1 MDPAHHFI
9 RSLLLH
15 GSTLIGLLGDLAEQ
29 LEATGAYPD
38 EEPAD
43 VVLEMAAGSVGVHL
57 RRVGVEELS
66 RAAELMELAVEAV
79 FADLGKAIEIAER
92 RGNGYRMPFPR

>member
-29 LEATGAYPD
+29 IEASGAYPG
-38 EEPAD
+38 EEPAN

-57 RRVGVEELS
+57 RRDLAELP
-66 RAAELMELAVEAV
+66 RAAELMERAVEAV